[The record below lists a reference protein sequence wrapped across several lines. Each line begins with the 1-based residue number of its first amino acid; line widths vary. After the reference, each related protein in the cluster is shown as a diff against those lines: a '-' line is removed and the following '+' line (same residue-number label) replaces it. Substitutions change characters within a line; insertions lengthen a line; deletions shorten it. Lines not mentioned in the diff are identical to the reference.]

1 MLRRTVW
8 ALKNQIAESGGYVP
22 REYEVSFYDR
32 EVDLGVQGKMRLQGK
47 IDRVDIQEDEET
59 VKVRIVDYKTGK
71 HAFDLGEVCHGL
83 QMQLIVYMN
92 AAMDMQKQ
100 LHPDKRVEAGGLYY
114 YQMQDPIVE
123 ESEVKT
129 TIEETILKKL
139 NMNGVAIGEK
149 LSEEQF
155 QIVSSYA
162 NAKIRQIGKE
172 ILDGQAEIAPYKL
185 EKETGCQYCPYRTV
199 CGFDERM
206 EGYEYRKLPKLKGD
220 DALAKMNEEVQSWE

>member
-1 MLRRTVW
+1 
-8 ALKNQIAESGGYVP
+8 
-22 REYEVSFYDR
+22 
-32 EVDLGVQGKMRLQGK
+32 
-47 IDRVDIQEDEET
+47 
-59 VKVRIVDYKTGK
+59 
-71 HAFDLGEVCHGL
+71 
-83 QMQLIVYMN
+83 
-92 AAMDMQKQ
+92 
-100 LHPDKRVEAGGLYY
+100 
-114 YQMQDPIVE
+114 
-123 ESEVKT
+123 
-129 TIEETILKKL
+129 
-139 NMNGVAIGEK
+139 MNGVAIGEK